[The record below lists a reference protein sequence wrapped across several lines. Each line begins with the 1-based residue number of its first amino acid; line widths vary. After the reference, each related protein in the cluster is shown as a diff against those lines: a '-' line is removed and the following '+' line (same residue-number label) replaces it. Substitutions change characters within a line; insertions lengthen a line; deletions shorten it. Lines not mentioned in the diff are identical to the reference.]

1 METREAPVGAMEKE
15 LKEWG
20 TKLDALV
27 AKADTAAT
35 EAGVDHRKR
44 VDDLKAKYRVAQS
57 KLDELKATGSDKW
70 QTIETGVEGAW
81 NELRAAFKELTN

>member
-1 METREAPVGAMEKE
+1 MDTRDAHVGTMEKQ

-20 TKLDALV
+20 ATLDALV
-27 AKADTAAT
+27 AKADTAGT

-44 VDDLKAKYRVAQS
+44 IDDLKAKYRVAQS
-57 KLDELKATGSDKW
+57 QLDELKATGSEKW

-81 NELRAAFKELTN
+81 NELRIAFKELTN